1 MASILP
7 SLNREDRALVA
18 CYRSLYAPRTGG
30 RRTVTIGLL
39 AALGGVAA
47 WPLPAR
53 AQQPEP
59 MRRIG
64 VLTNLAAEDPEGRA
78 RTEALLTPRR
88 FYKDYQ
94 NWVGTR
100 AERCKSISLG
110 VRMMRIL
117 RKHRQTNYS
126 H

>member
-78 RTEALLTPRR
+78 RTEALLHR
-88 FYKDYQ
+88 
-94 NWVGTR
+94 GASTR
-100 AERCKSISLG
+100 TIRIGLARGPNVANRYPLG
-110 VRMMRIL
+110 CG
-117 RKHRQTNYS
+117 
-126 H
+126 